1 MGLGKR
7 LGLDLPHQIDIFA
20 IEVAD
25 ASTFSEECTPEV
37 RHPIPVCVEMVV
49 QDLGGTSIPS

>member
-20 IEVAD
+20 IEIAD

-37 RHPIPVCVEMVV
+37 RHPIPVCLDMVV
-49 QDLGGTSIPS
+49 RELGGTSISN